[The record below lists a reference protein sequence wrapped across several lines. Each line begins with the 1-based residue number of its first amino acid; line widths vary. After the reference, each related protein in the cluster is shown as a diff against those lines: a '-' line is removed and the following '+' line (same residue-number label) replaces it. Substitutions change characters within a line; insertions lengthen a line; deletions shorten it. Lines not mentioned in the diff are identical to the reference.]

1 MSHKNLAE
9 SLDKIIAIRYST
21 YMNQNT
27 YYSESTTCSECDKS
41 LTLDEDGYW
50 CDEEDHSI
58 CSATPVW
65 KNTRLIGWDMENH
78 SPVVEVK

>member
-1 MSHKNLAE
+1 
-9 SLDKIIAIRYST
+9 
-21 YMNQNT
+21 MNSNT
-27 YYSESTTCSECDKS
+27 YYSESTTCRECGKR
-41 LTLDEDGYW
+41 LNLDEDGSW

-58 CSATPVW
+58 CSAIPVW

>member
-1 MSHKNLAE
+1 MSHNNLAE
-9 SLDKIIAIRYST
+9 SLDRIATIRYSIH
-21 YMNQNT
+21 MNHNT

-78 SPVVEVK
+78 SPVVEMK